1 MKYVAKTFLGLE
13 DVLCDELKALGAQN
27 IRKERRAVS
36 FEGDLSLMYRANI
49 WLRTASRVLKTIRSF
64 EASDA
69 DTIYREVKKI
79 EWDEYMSVSQT
90 FVVNATTS

>member
-36 FEGDLSLMYRANI
+36 FEGD
-49 WLRTASRVLKTIRSF
+49 T
-64 EASDA
+64 
-69 DTIYREVKKI
+69 
-79 EWDEYMSVSQT
+79 
-90 FVVNATTS
+90 VVRGIGCRYHLP